1 MKKQLLLLALTLGTQ
16 VSAGTVL
23 EALGP
28 QGTQYLTI
36 INGAKIE
43 PMQEFTRK
51 KLNRRLTQ
59 NFNAVTPSEL
69 KDLSLSLEDFATV
82 VTPLLSKNKTDAL
95 SSEDFAQLVQQ
106 IKALLEGL
114 AAPRVQIT
122 PAIAGSGALD
132 STPIEESKIGEEIA
146 DETDLEDYI
155 LSERKKTLMQDVREL
170 NEMSSNTESS
180 SDIDVNTVFENY
192 KDFFKQFIKN
202 EWPNHEG
209 NLSKQD
215 FENRL
220 IVFFNT
226 LGLAPTD
233 YNSVLPT
240 FIDALVGLQ
249 NEMWEEQLALP
260 IHPSLLGLTSLP
272 AIIIED
278 TDADAADREDTRTE
292 ADEATS
298 AAIEAMINRLTKP
311 GKIKHEDFIALGSA
325 FELYEIKEMLAQNL
339 RGLDEES
346 STDPELFYDE
356 DDNVTLRGND
366 NDDTETVVDPHTEE
380 LELLT
385 KLRELDQEI
394 NTQERKVELI
404 KLMQKA
410 LQGSK
415 KASEKMT
422 ARNAAALMYMVRL
435 FEEIKELLGEDK
447 ALIQNALLGYVDDS
461 DKVELTDYIM
471 TLFPSKITPQSF
483 VTDVRR
489 LNRISQ
495 NPTVLADHDS
505 LNTFVTTNK
514 RLLKKLIHRFWRD
527 NNRFAL
533 PEELSSELMD
543 VFKEIGLTEGD
554 YAHAHPILT
563 KALVTLQKEIGT
575 GKKQGKKAAKKQRR
589 KQEVIEPVT
598 TSGQLAKDPLMDRSM
613 NYFLPRPGIL
623 NSDDYYRI
631 LFGRNRRPAYVAP
644 GIISRRSLVDDPR
657 GLLTILDT
665 PADDLSEI
673 D

>member
-1 MKKQLLLLALTLGTQ
+1 MKKKLLLLALTLGTQ
-16 VSAGTVL
+16 LSAETIL
-23 EALGP
+23 NALD
-28 QGTQYLTI
+28 TESKECIAI
-36 INGAKIE
+36 INSAAINAF
-43 PMQEFTRK
+43 QDITRK
-51 KLNRRLTQ
+51 KLNKKLNQ
-59 NFNAVTPSEL
+59 DLSAVTPTEL
-69 KDLSLSLEDFATV
+69 KDLAVSLADFASV
-82 VTPLLSKNKTDAL
+82 VTPVLERSKTSL
-95 SSEDFAQLVQQ
+95 SSIDFKELVQRVKAQLE
-106 IKALLEGL
+106 ALAMPVSL
-114 AAPRVQIT
+114 ASRTKPDSSAPMLIQESEMGEQVIVPTNDADLDLFILREREN
-122 PAIAGSGALD
+122 AL
-132 STPIEESKIGEEIA
+132 A
-146 DETDLEDYI
+146 
-155 LSERKKTLMQDVREL
+155 QDVREL
-170 NEMSSNTESS
+170 NTMSNDAESS
-180 SDIDVNTVFENY
+180 SDTDVNTVVESY
-192 KDFFKQFIKN
+192 KDIFEQFVEN

-215 FENRL
+215 FENRV

-226 LGLAPTD
+226 LGLTPTD

-311 GKIKHEDFIALGSA
+311 GKITYEDFIALQKAKA
-325 FELYEIKEMLAQNL
+325 FQFYDIKEMLAQNL

-346 STDPELFYDE
+346 PTDPELFYDE

-394 NTQERKVELI
+394 DTQERKVELI

-422 ARNAAALMYMVRL
+422 ARNAAALMYIEKDLRL

-483 VTDVRR
+483 ATDVRR

-495 NPTVLADHDS
+495 NPTVLADYDS

-575 GKKQGKKAAKKQRR
+575 GGKKQGKKAGKKQRR
-589 KQEVIEPVT
+589 KEKVIEPVT
-598 TSGQLAKDPLMDRSM
+598 SEHPSQHISYPFRAAPKLT
-613 NYFLPRPGIL
+613 L
-623 NSDDYYRI
+623 NDYLEI
-631 LFGRNRRPAYVAP
+631 LFGTKPQTITANK
-644 GIISRRSLVDDPR
+644 ISMEDVD
-657 GLLTILDT
+657 
-665 PADDLSEI
+665 
-673 D
+673 